1 MTFWFVWIT
10 LGNSKTKNPV
20 WTGCLGGATKK
31 HRREAGNGWDRKGQE
46 AVRGAPASELVCGAT
61 GAPHTWKT
69 LGEHI
74 LRSYPHLRVSVRLLR
89 AAPRNAWPP
98 ACPDRAGSGLS
109 LHTRASRAA
118 RSMWGHLHRGEKG
131 CLDVN
136 WMCFTYFRFLV
147 SWTPSTLTREC
158 TPKGQRL
165 RAWESILC
173 GTYSI
178 YICWLNKWRMREPS
192 QSISLSFKLSSSIH

>member
-74 LRSYPHLRVSVRLLR
+74 LRSYPTWESLSVYWELLPEMPGLPPVQTEQALGWASTPEPQGLPAACGDICTEGRR
-89 AAPRNAWPP
+89 AAWMWTGCASLISDSLFPEPP
-98 ACPDRAGSGLS
+98 PL
-109 LHTRASRAA
+109 
-118 RSMWGHLHRGEKG
+118 
-131 CLDVN
+131 
-136 WMCFTYFRFLV
+136 
-147 SWTPSTLTREC
+147 
-158 TPKGQRL
+158 
-165 RAWESILC
+165 
-173 GTYSI
+173 
-178 YICWLNKWRMREPS
+178 
-192 QSISLSFKLSSSIH
+192 